1 MDRQAA
7 FDKIVGAF
15 ALVDDINNGY
25 GVDPRKKEV
34 KLNLRKCDPLVLK
47 SCFKTPSKPP
57 KPTNVNFHR

>member
-7 FDKIVGAF
+7 FDKIAGAF

-34 KLNLRKCDPLVLK
+34 KLNLRK
-47 SCFKTPSKPP
+47 
-57 KPTNVNFHR
+57 